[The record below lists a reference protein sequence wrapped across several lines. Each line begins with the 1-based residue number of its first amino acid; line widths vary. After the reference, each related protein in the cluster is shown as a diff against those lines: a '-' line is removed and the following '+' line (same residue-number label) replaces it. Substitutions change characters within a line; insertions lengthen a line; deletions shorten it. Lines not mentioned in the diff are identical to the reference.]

1 MFITPMTPVRSAA
14 ELSAPKQTEQTRQ
27 PAGQMFSDIFNQAI
41 NNVKETENEVSRVE
55 YQLAT
60 GQLDDIHSYTIA
72 ASKAAAAGDLVIQL
86 RSRALEAY
94 NELMRINL

>member
-1 MFITPMTPVRSAA
+1 MFITPMVPVRSAA
-14 ELSAPKQTEQTRQ
+14 ELSAPKQTEQTSQ
-27 PAGQMFSDIFNQAI
+27 TAGGLFSDIFQQAI

-72 ASKAAAAGDLVIQL
+72 ASKAAAAGELLVQL
-86 RSRALEAY
+86 RSRALDAY

>member
-1 MFITPMTPVRSAA
+1 MFITPMIPVRSAA

-27 PAGQMFSDIFNQAI
+27 PAGGMFADIFQQAI
-41 NNVKETENEVSRVE
+41 NNVKETEDEVSRVE

-60 GQLDDIHSYTIA
+60 GQLDDIHSLTIA
-72 ASKAAAAGDLVIQL
+72 TSKAAAAGELMIQL
-86 RSRALEAY
+86 RSRALDAY

>member
-14 ELSAPKQTEQTRQ
+14 ELSAPKQTEQAKQ
-27 PAGQMFSDIFNQAI
+27 PAGSMFADIFNQAI
-41 NNVKETENEVSRVE
+41 NNVKETEGEVARVQ

-60 GQLDDIHSYTIA
+60 GQLDDIHSLTIA
-72 ASKAAAAGDLVIQL
+72 SSKAAAAGELMIQL

>member
-1 MFITPMTPVRSAA
+1 MFITPMIPVRSAA
-14 ELSAPKQTEQTRQ
+14 ELSAPNQTEQTRQ
-27 PAGQMFSDIFNQAI
+27 PAGGMFVDIFQQAI

-72 ASKAAAAGDLVIQL
+72 ASKAAAAGELMIQL
-86 RSRALEAY
+86 RSRALDAY

>member
-1 MFITPMTPVRSAA
+1 MFITPMVPVRSAA
-14 ELSAPKQTEQTRQ
+14 ELSAPKQTQ
-27 PAGQMFSDIFNQAI
+27 PEKQPGGQMFVDIFRQAV
-41 NNVKETENEVSRVE
+41 NNVKETENEVSRVQ

-72 ASKAAAAGDLVIQL
+72 ASKAAAAGELVIQL
-86 RSRALEAY
+86 RSRALDAY